1 MNRLEF
7 RSTAGADLP
16 DWQPRFKE
24 DVMPLY
30 ATDAPDQIADDPS
43 ARRAYFAI
51 AENREDLKAG
61 PDVSSICAPCT
72 C

>member
-1 MNRLEF
+1 
-7 RSTAGADLP
+7 
-16 DWQPRFKE
+16 
-24 DVMPLY
+24 MPLY